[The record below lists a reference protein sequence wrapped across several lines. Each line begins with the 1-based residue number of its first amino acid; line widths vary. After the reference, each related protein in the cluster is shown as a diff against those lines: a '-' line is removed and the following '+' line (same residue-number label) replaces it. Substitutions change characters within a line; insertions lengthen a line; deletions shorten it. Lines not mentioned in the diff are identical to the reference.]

1 MKAAQLALIPLLC
14 ALAAPGDAQTRSPGG
29 PRTAITR
36 ANGGGVLPHPSSRM
50 ANMPPACRNDC
61 FNIPFFYPERE
72 VIIEREVIREVPLRQ
87 AQDTPPEPPPPPRKP
102 YVIGASYTSLPP
114 GCMKM
119 VEAGGSYFYCGG
131 EWYRQVGS
139 GYRAVR
145 GP

>member
-1 MKAAQLALIPLLC
+1 MKAAPLALIPLLC

-29 PRTAITR
+29 PRTALTR
-36 ANGGGVLPHPSSRM
+36 ANGGGVLPHRG
-50 ANMPPACRNDC
+50 

-72 VIIEREVIREVPLRQ
+72 VIIEPVRQAQDRHEIIREVPLRQ
-87 AQDTPPEPPPPPRKP
+87 AQDTPPEPPPPRKP
-102 YVIGASYTSLPP
+102 YVIGASYASLPS

-145 GP
+145 EP